1 MKLAHLADLH
11 LGFRQFDRQTPR
23 GGNQREVDVAE
34 AFRRAVDDLLGERP
48 DLIVIAGDVFHSVRP
63 TNPAIL
69 FLFQQLQRVR
79 TELPDTPVVVVAGNH
94 DTPRSAE
101 TGAILRLYETLGIEL
116 ALEVPRRLVFPKLDC
131 AVLAV
136 PHQAIAQEDRPAL
149 RPERGATHNILVVHA
164 TVPEL
169 GGVETGAVE
178 YGGATLSRE
187 ELGLAQWDYVA
198 LGDYNVAHAIAPN
211 AWYSGSLDYLPP
223 SPWVQL
229 REEAKSKRPGKGY
242 LLVHLPGPRVEF
254 RPIEPP
260 RRFIELPAIHGEGL
274 TAKDIDHLITER
286 VTKSK
291 PPIDDAVVRLTVWDV
306 SRGTARDLDH
316 ETIRG
321 YKARAL
327 NFQLDIRRPAPPE
340 REVGMATPGG
350 RRLTLPETVKDF
362 LSRRPLDADLDR
374 EAFVQAGVEY
384 VERAGVRDREEA
396 D

>member
-1 MKLAHLADLH
+1 VKLAHLADLH

-116 ALEVPRRLVFPKLDC
+116 ALEVPRRLVFPRLDC

-136 PHQAIAQEDRPAL
+136 PHQAIAQEERPAL

-229 REEAKSKRPGKGY
+229 REEAKAKRPGKGY

-260 RRFIELPAIHGEGL
+260 RRFIELPAIQGEGL

-291 PPIDDAVVRLTVWDV
+291 RPIDDAVVRLTVWDV

-316 ETIRG
+316 EVIRG

-327 NFQLDIRRPAPPE
+327 NFQLDIRRPPPPE

-374 EAFVQAGVEY
+374 EAFVRTGVEY
-384 VERAGVRDREEA
+384 VEQAGTRDREEA